1 MDKVHVEVYSVVYI
15 LVDKVDV
22 EVYSVV
28 YNFSG

>member
-1 MDKVHVEVYSVVYI
+1 MDKVDVEIYSVVYI